1 MTWFANQRLIDKK
14 YVTFPETLEL
24 AAWVLAVVGELE
36 VVAGDL
42 ETVPRGFVIR
52 ALDLQTGN
60 PALLRTKWRQENH
73 VDKWEKD
80 KDQPELLPGF
90 LDTLASAL
98 YLLVWVIQ
106 SSVHCSDKKSEPW
119 RQYEPPPLHVLAE
132 MKDIEEITNN
142 TDNKRGTLYINA
154 RHNWYGKYETKSNL
168 PRKVREMKW
177 TLDSLLCLETRPRA
191 NCANVQLWPT
201 GLY

>member
-73 VDKWEKD
+73 VDK
-80 KDQPELLPGF
+80 
-90 LDTLASAL
+90 
-98 YLLVWVIQ
+98 
-106 SSVHCSDKKSEPW
+106 
-119 RQYEPPPLHVLAE
+119 
-132 MKDIEEITNN
+132 
-142 TDNKRGTLYINA
+142 
-154 RHNWYGKYETKSNL
+154 
-168 PRKVREMKW
+168 
-177 TLDSLLCLETRPRA
+177 
-191 NCANVQLWPT
+191 
-201 GLY
+201 

>member
-1 MTWFANQRLIDKK
+1 MSWFANQGLIDKK

-36 VVAGDL
+36 VVAGDLL

-73 VDKWEKD
+73 VDKWVKD
-80 KDQPELLPGF
+80 KVQPEPLPGF
-90 LDTLASAL
+90 LDNLASAL

-106 SSVHCSDKKSEPW
+106 SPVIKNQSLED
-119 RQYEPPPLHVLAE
+119 
-132 MKDIEEITNN
+132 ITNSLHFMSLQKWKISRKLK
-142 TDNKRGTLYINA
+142 TTWPLYINA
-154 RHNWYGKYETKSNL
+154 WHDWYGKYKTRPNW
-168 PRKVREMKW
+168 PRKVPEMKW
-177 TLDSLLCLETRPRA
+177 TLDSLVCFETRPSLSD
-191 NCANVQLWPT
+191 QLVSI
-201 GLY
+201 